1 MQKDEGESSLIDCL
15 FYHRHFLGRRWQ
27 LPQRGRWIFFRGHR
41 SLDEVQITTLVP
53 AVNNTNIQIDK
64 DKDKKQFQHIFFWM
78 DTQTKKKTGVC
89 RNLELKSTDFCFL
102 RFYLKF
108 KPFFVCS
115 WKKESENCLWHSIGR
130 FSQIPTHIQE
140 KSNLIQNQNSMNQ

>member
-64 DKDKKQFQHIFFWM
+64 DKKKS
-78 DTQTKKKTGVC
+78 
-89 RNLELKSTDFCFL
+89 STYFSEWTH
-102 RFYLKF
+102 RQRKRQE
-108 KPFFVCS
+108 FV
-115 WKKESENCLWHSIGR
+115 EILN
-130 FSQIPTHIQE
+130 
-140 KSNLIQNQNSMNQ
+140 

>member
-64 DKDKKQFQHIFFWM
+64 DKKSPAHIFLNGHT
-78 DTQTKKKTGVC
+78 DKEKD
-89 RNLELKSTDFCFL
+89 RSLEKSWNESWNPQISAFNAFIW
-102 RFYLKF
+102 